1 MAKSTHPS
9 KHLFYAGGVAPYYL
23 LIIAVV
29 ILVGISAVMVV
40 SASSNEAI
48 IKTVTAQSAD
58 AQSGQ
63 TDSIAAEKV
72 GDVGF
77 SPYINGLNN
86 ILYITVGAL
95 IAFVMSRL
103 DYRKMAPLLWVG
115 AVSVLVLLIATKFFG
130 TEVLGARR
138 WINVGISIQAS
149 EFAKPILIA
158 FAALVF
164 EQAHRK
170 GVRAVKEMQSYLWT
184 AAGIVVLSLLL
195 ILTQPDFGTTVIIVA
210 GLIAAYAAAGHP
222 MRSLL
227 AIVPIGVVLGVW
239 RIMSSGNYQS
249 VRITEYLSG
258 KPSHQVLQALYAF
271 GTGGLLGVGPGLS
284 RQKYHNL
291 PEAQNDFILAIIG
304 EELGLIGALL
314 VVSAFGLMLYAGMRI
329 TLAAKDQMGRAIAG
343 GATIMLV
350 GQAMLN
356 MGGVLGLVP
365 VTGKPLPFVT
375 LGGSAMLSA
384 FMLLGLLLS
393 VARFGGQ
400 AVGAET
406 VQTPS
411 TARPK
416 KPQNTESKAQT
427 KSPRKQR
434 APRVARESI
443 PANPAEGDDDEDSLE
458 WRWDSGAHIPGNR
471 TGR

>member
-1 MAKSTHPS
+1 MAKSTQPS
-9 KHLFYAGGVAPYYL
+9 KHLFYAGGVAPFYL

-29 ILVGISAVMVV
+29 ILVGVSAVMVV

-48 IKTVTAQSAD
+48 IKTITAQSAD

-63 TDSIAAEKV
+63 TDSISAEKV
-72 GDVGF
+72 GDVGL

-86 ILYITVGAL
+86 ILYITAG
-95 IAFVMSRL
+95 AFVAFAISRF
-103 DYRKMAPLLWVG
+103 DYRKTASLLWVG

-130 TEVLGARR
+130 TEVLGAKR
-138 WINVGISIQAS
+138 WINVGVSIQAS
-149 EFAKPILIA
+149 EFAKPILLA
-158 FAALVF
+158 FCALVF
-164 EQAHRK
+164 EQAYRK
-170 GVRAVKEMQSYLWT
+170 GVRAVNKPQSYFWGAT
-184 AAGIVVLSLLL
+184 GIVVLSLIL
-195 ILTQPDFGTTVIIVA
+195 ILTQPDFGTTIIIAA

-222 MRSLL
+222 MRLLL
-227 AIVPIGVVLGVW
+227 AILPVGLVAGVW

-304 EELGLIGALL
+304 EELGLLGALL
-314 VVSAFGLMLYAGMRI
+314 VVGAFGLILYAGMRI
-329 TLAAKDQMGRAIAG
+329 TLATKDQMGRGIAG
-343 GATIMLV
+343 GATVMLV

-400 AVGAET
+400 AVGAGAD
-406 VQTPS
+406 QPS
-411 TARPK
+411 GATKPN
-416 KPQNTESKAQT
+416 KPQPTKEKAPVKT
-427 KSPRKQR
+427 PRKQR
-434 APRVARESI
+434 APRVARETI
-443 PANPAEGDDDEDSLE
+443 PANQAEGDDDEDSLE
-458 WRWDSGAHIPGNR
+458 WRWDSGAHLPGNR